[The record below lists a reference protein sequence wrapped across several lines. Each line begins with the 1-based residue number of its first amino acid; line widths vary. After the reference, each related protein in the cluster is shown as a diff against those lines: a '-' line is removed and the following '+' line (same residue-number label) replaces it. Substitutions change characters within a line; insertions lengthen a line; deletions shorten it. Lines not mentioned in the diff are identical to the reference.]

1 MARKKCRSLRVA
13 NALRNQRH
21 PPTAMAPSHD
31 NTKSKSLNVNNND
44 QFKRIAMYIDTYVV
58 KTTDN
63 RQL

>member
-1 MARKKCRSLRVA
+1 
-13 NALRNQRH
+13 
-21 PPTAMAPSHD
+21 MAPSHD